1 MARAPFH
8 FSNFSVQ
15 QPQGVFPVGSDA
27 LLLSRWADIGAGPRI
42 LDVGAGTGIV
52 SLILAERAEARYGQA
67 FGVTGVEVNET
78 AAHIASRNFEAS
90 PWRANLR
97 IAHEDIRDYASR
109 RAEAFDLIA
118 SNPPFFDHLTRPSDP
133 ARLQARSTHTL
144 TQHQLL
150 EASLAL
156 LSESGILCVIL
167 PMREGKRFAELAAL
181 RGLYARREACV
192 FSTPEKPPIRLLLE
206 FSRNPR
212 FFSKEK
218 ICL

>member
-15 QPQGVFPVGSDA
+15 QPEGVFPVGSDA
-27 LLLSRWADIGAGPRI
+27 LLLGRWANIDAGPRI
-42 LDVGAGTGIV
+42 LDVGAGTGVV
-52 SLILAERAEARYGQA
+52 SLLLAERAAARYGQA
-67 FGVTGVEVNET
+67 FEVTGVELNET
-78 AAHIASRNFEAS
+78 AARIASRNFEAS
-90 PWRANLR
+90 PWRDNLR
-97 IAHEDIRDYASR
+97 LAHEDIRDYASR

-118 SNPPFFDHLTRPSDP
+118 SNPPFFDHLTRPPDP

-156 LSESGILCVIL
+156 LSESGMLCVIL
-167 PMREGKRFAELAAL
+167 PAREGRRFAELASL
-181 RGLYARREACV
+181 RGLYARREARV
-192 FSTPEKPPIRLLLE
+192 LSAPGKPPIRLLLE